1 MLNLTGTSIVILQI
15 VLAAA
20 AVVWIYNRLVRDRN
34 LVANGWSDID
44 VQLVRRHELIPNL
57 VAAVQAYSDYEK
69 ATLTAV
75 TTLRQHSEQAADLA
89 AKASAEDAIEAGVAR
104 LIAVAEDYPELKA
117 DQNFRQLATELTRIE
132 DHLQY
137 ARRFYNGAVRQLNTR
152 VASFPHLLVA
162 RLFNFAP
169 AEFFT
174 AAEDASVA
182 PLVDLD

>member
-1 MLNLTGTSIVILQI
+1 MLDLTSVF
-15 VLAAA
+15 
-20 AVVWIYNRLVRDRN
+20 VVFLLLMAGGAIWIYNRLVRDRN

-57 VAAVQAYSDYEK
+57 VAAVQAYSDHEK

-75 TTLRQHSEQAADLA
+75 TALRRHSEQATDLA
-89 AKASAEDAIEAGVAR
+89 LKASAEEAIEAGVTR

-117 DQNFRQLATELTRIE
+117 DHNFRQLADELTRIE

-162 RLFNFAP
+162 RLFGFEA
-169 AEFFT
+169 AEFFEAP
-174 AAEDASVA
+174 AAAAATPRFS
-182 PLVDLD
+182 LD

>member
-1 MLNLTGTSIVILQI
+1 MFDVTSVLAAVLI
-15 VLAAA
+15 LAAA
-20 AVVWIYNRLVRDRN
+20 AAVWIYNRLVRDRN

-75 TTLRQHSEQAADLA
+75 TTLRQHSQQATDLGQ
-89 AKASAEDAIEAGVAR
+89 KATAEDAIEAGVTR
-104 LIAVAEDYPELKA
+104 LLAVAEDYPQLKA
-117 DQNFRQLATELTRIE
+117 DENFRQLAAELTRIE

-162 RLFNFAP
+162 RACNFQPAQFFAAP
-169 AEFFT
+169 ADAT
-174 AAEDASVA
+174 ATPQIS
-182 PLVDLD
+182 LD